1 MRAMADTNDTV
12 LVPPEREPL
21 AAEDAPSSV
30 RPSPALVQ
38 PTPVTDVVPKKRSGV
53 VVLAVLILLAAVIA
67 TAFVLVANRRISITD
82 MRTLLELI
90 LGPLFTLAGA
100 AVGFYFASR

>member
-1 MRAMADTNDTV
+1 MADTNETV
-12 LVPPEREPL
+12 HVPPERDL
-21 AAEDAPSSV
+21 DATDA
-30 RPSPALVQ
+30 RPDAVQ
-38 PTPVTDVVPKKRSGV
+38 PAPPPAEQVADTDRRARKRSSGLLV
-53 VVLAVLILLAAVIA
+53 VVVVLILLAAVIA
-67 TAFVLVANRRISITD
+67 TAFVLVANRRISIAD